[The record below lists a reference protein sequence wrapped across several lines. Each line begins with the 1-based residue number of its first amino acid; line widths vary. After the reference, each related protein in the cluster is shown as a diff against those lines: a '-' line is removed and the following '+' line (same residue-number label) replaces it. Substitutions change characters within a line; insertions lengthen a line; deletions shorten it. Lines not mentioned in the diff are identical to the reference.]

1 MSDDAPDRLADLLD
15 LRRKL
20 VAASDVA
27 EPRELPAIARE
38 LRLTTAEITDL
49 APEEEGDLVDDLA
62 ARRAARIAN
71 AEQAGSA

>member
-27 EPRELPAIARE
+27 ELRELPAIARE